1 MIYLPEKRNKASNGH
16 YWDKH
21 RMNFLYIDIFIWDPP
36 DNRQVNSQVKNG
48 QQVQTKTHHRKV
60 EEKHDSMRVFP
71 KLTEEIGFIYSKSS

>member
-48 QQVQTKTHHRKV
+48 QQVQA
-60 EEKHDSMRVFP
+60 
-71 KLTEEIGFIYSKSS
+71 